1 LFWRSPCVELKEKVS
16 RPFFLDHSSLRLSED
31 EIWTKARAG
40 NAAVAHLISLLLQTR
55 TAGTPPTIQLSGW
68 LYKHHPKIMEVV
80 YKHRIALENAKELR
94 NEAAHGS
101 IDRQQLRILF
111 DAVRLTIDS
120 INVS

>member
-1 LFWRSPCVELKEKVS
+1 
-16 RPFFLDHSSLRLSED
+16 
-31 EIWTKARAG
+31 
-40 NAAVAHLISLLLQTR
+40 
-55 TAGTPPTIQLSGW
+55 
-68 LYKHHPKIMEVV
+68 MEVV